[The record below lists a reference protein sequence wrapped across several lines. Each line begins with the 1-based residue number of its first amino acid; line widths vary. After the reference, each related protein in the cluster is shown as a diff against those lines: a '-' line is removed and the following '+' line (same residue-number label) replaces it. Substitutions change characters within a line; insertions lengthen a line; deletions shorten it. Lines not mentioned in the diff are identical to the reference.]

1 MTGAWGPAVPCGQS
15 FLGENMQARFCT
27 ACLLAATKVG
37 VSRAPMFTDRVTSG
51 APGVRL
57 AYVSDLRGECVL
69 ATGKSGERAGRRTG
83 RQAIGQAGA
92 SMCRVSAPIREAA
105 SPVKRELHWVPAEV
119 KCQ

>member
-1 MTGAWGPAVPCGQS
+1 
-15 FLGENMQARFCT
+15 MQARFCT

-69 ATGKSGERAGRRTG
+69 ATGKSGE
-83 RQAIGQAGA
+83 
-92 SMCRVSAPIREAA
+92 
-105 SPVKRELHWVPAEV
+105 
-119 KCQ
+119 